1 MADAPAYTSY
11 QLSQGTL
18 NTMKQAAG
26 NYMPDYGSW
35 RYLAPPAKKEDK
47 LTGSDSD
54 KWVNKGTEGEVVEG
68 DGGQG
73 YKEAWDKMSEEEQ
86 AKHGSLEDF
95 VDASKTWWEDHPD
108 EYEEYKRKKE
118 GYTTEGTDDEEGG
131 ITRTYDIVD
140 GEKVNIKENPWG
152 AKHSDPNYKP
162 SFAKKR
168 SPYKMNEGEP
178 HPNTGVRPGSFADPL
193 SGVELKAA
201 RQAIIDRGGT
211 ASIHYHNQAKEIV
224 KDIKANMFQ
233 QGEDEKTKKD
243 NQAKSHVT
251 LNTLS
256 TGVQNLFGPEG
267 AIENF
272 IELMDDGNISEGFR
286 NKGVMAKI
294 LKGDPDV
301 RLGVTPENNIV
312 LQVPTP
318 EGEMMAISASNIND
332 MTEKAVTQY
341 AFGAKASSGY
351 SALIDAGR
359 SGLPYDSESVKTESR
374 RLLKELGPNGLASVL
389 GDKGIITDEPLIKHA
404 GDAYWADTDV
414 DPWELIHET
423 MKTEEGEADALE
435 LGVEALE
442 RVAFNKHAMGYAE
455 FEKENKGTPTELSAA
470 ELMKKYA

>member
-18 NTMKQAAG
+18 NTMKEAAG
-26 NYMPDYGSW
+26 NYMPDYGNW
-35 RYLAPPAKKEDK
+35 RYLDPPAPPEPEKKK
-47 LTGSDSD
+47 KTGSDSES
-54 KWVNKGTEGEVVEG
+54 WGNKGTGGKVGEVLTES
-68 DGGQG
+68 DA
-73 YKEAWDKMSEEEQ
+73 YKSEAKMSDEEWKEFLANETAEEKQ
-86 AKHGSLEDF
+86 AR
-95 VDASKTWWEDHPD
+95 
-108 EYEEYKRKKE
+108 YKREVKRGVRAE
-118 GYTTEGTDDEEGG
+118 STGGTDDNSGGRLRTFDIEE
-131 ITRTYDIVD
+131 D
-140 GEKVNIKENPWG
+140 GSYTNIIEELYGESAPDDFVSELPSG
-152 AKHSDPNYKP
+152 ESPN
-162 SFAKKR
+162 KKR
-168 SPYKMNEGEP
+168 SPYKMDEGES
-178 HPNTGVRPGSFADPL
+178 HSNADVRPGSFADPL

-201 RQAIIDRGGT
+201 RQAIIDRGST
-211 ASIHYHNQAKEIV
+211 ASIHYHDQAKEIV

-243 NQAKSHVT
+243 NQVKSHVT

-272 IELMDDGNISEGFR
+272 IGLMDDGNVSEGFR

-301 RLGVTPENNIV
+301 KLGVTPENNIV
-312 LQVPTP
+312 LQVPGLN
-318 EGEMMAISASNIND
+318 GEPMAISASDIND

-359 SGLPYDSESVKTESR
+359 SGLPYDSEAVKTESR

-404 GDAYWADTDV
+404 GDAYWADADV

-455 FEKENKGTPTELSAA
+455 FQKENSGGLDAQA
-470 ELMKKYA
+470 LLDKYA

>member
-35 RYLAPPAKKEDK
+35 RYLAPPPPPEPDLEKFKDEE
-47 LTGSDSD
+47 
-54 KWVNKGTEGEVVEG
+54 KWGEKGTEDKVVEG

-95 VDASKTWWEDHPD
+95 VDASKTWWEEHPD

-118 GYTTEGTDDEEGG
+118 GYTIPGTDSSEGG
-131 ITRTYDIVD
+131 VKRTGDIDAD
-140 GEKVNIKENPWG
+140 GNRINVKEEFWG
-152 AKHSDPNYKP
+152 DPKP
-162 SFAKKR
+162 ETPNKKR
-168 SPYKMNEGEP
+168 SPYKMDEGES
-178 HPNTGVRPGSFADPL
+178 HSSTSVRPGSFADPL

-233 QGEDEKTKKD
+233 RGEDEKTKKD

>member
-1 MADAPAYTSY
+1 MADAPSYTNY
-11 QLSQGTL
+11 QLSASTL
-18 NTMKQAAG
+18 ATMKEAAG

-35 RYLAPPAKKEDK
+35 RYLAPPPPPEPDLKKFKDEE
-47 LTGSDSD
+47 
-54 KWVNKGTEGEVVEG
+54 KWGEKGTEDKVVEG

-73 YKEAWDKMSEEEQ
+73 YNEVWDKMSEEEQ
-86 AKHGSLEDF
+86 AKYGSVENF
-95 VDASKTWWEDHPD
+95 VEASKTWWEEHPD

-118 GYTTEGTDDEEGG
+118 GYTIPGTDSTEGGVRRTGNIDADGNYINIEEEFYGAPRPDDHVS
-131 ITRTYDIVD
+131 TL
-140 GEKVNIKENPWG
+140 
-152 AKHSDPNYKP
+152 P
-162 SFAKKR
+162 SSSAVKKR
-168 SPYKMNEGEP
+168 SPYKMDEGES
-178 HPNTGVRPGSFADPL
+178 HSNTDVRPGSFADPL

-211 ASIHYHNQAKEIV
+211 ASIHYHAQAKEIV

-267 AIENF
+267 AVENF
-272 IELMDDGNISEGFR
+272 IGLMDDGNISEGFR

-318 EGEMMAISASNIND
+318 EGEMMAISASDIND

-404 GDAYWADTDV
+404 GDAYWADADV

-442 RVAFNKHAMGYAE
+442 QVAFSKHAMGYA
-455 FEKENKGTPTELSAA
+455 
-470 ELMKKYA
+470 